1 MGLFDH
7 FPYTNFHE
15 LNLDWMLNALRELE
29 HTINDFVAINALK
42 YADPI
47 QWNITTQYEKNT
59 IVIDPQTGT
68 AYISVQP
75 VPAGVSL
82 TNTDYWTVVF
92 DLSTFVVKA
101 AKNLAVKYEN
111 ETTTTATF
119 NSNIGD
125 WLVWSD
131 TLYIALTNITA
142 GDSYVIDSNIKHF
155 TIEDI
160 VGHLTDLDT
169 TDKTNIVAAINEV
182 VYTFNTLYSNVGD
195 LATLSTTDQSSIVN
209 AINEIVTNIG
219 DLSNLTTT
227 DQSSIVNAINEVNS
241 NITAEITNRENAD
254 EALSENILNVEIA
267 GKHIK
272 GNLLLN
278 HFYSTSDYG
287 VAQGGCYVE
296 NNYVVQYYPTA
307 TPNNGV
313 LKCYDI
319 VNHNE
324 VWSHN
329 LQLYHGNTITYVPE
343 TEKLYVTGCKN
354 ESDDTLINMIFEID
368 WNNPSAIQRVITLPD
383 TASCI
388 SLVYDQDKELF
399 YGVSYLG
406 TTPGVADMLYIYNK
420 DLTELIDTI
429 QLEDHLSVRYGYSN
443 QGTVFGRNGIAYVL
457 YYEPVMCPTL
467 IGYDITTGKAVST
480 HNIPYI
486 VNECRSLSEYEWI
499 SYDSTT
505 DRVYAGAMS
514 YVGDIQIANYY
525 ALNIMELELFK
536 GIEYNPYVPYANTNY
551 QNTAYCKAVYMKHG
565 TFTLAPSWMA
575 TTHRMCCFGDAANY
589 SRLNGAIRL
598 IIESASINTA
608 YRPVLN
614 GCKMHISNE
623 TGNTFNIAGLNF
635 EYAEIALFNMTFT
648 DGLPWATN
656 FYAQLIVTNSRVYV
670 QGCTFTDYTT
680 GLSGTFNHIFA
691 RWGAV
696 LSNAGNIYQGG
707 FGTDVRGRNAIIDGV
722 YVTNG

>member
-1 MGLFDH
+1 MFREY
-7 FPYTNFHE
+7 PYLNLQD
-15 LNLDWMLNALRELE
+15 LNLDYILRKIREMQTELN
-29 HTINDFVAINALK
+29 NFVVTNAIK

-47 QWNITTQYEKNT
+47 DWNITKQYEKNT
-59 IVIDPQTGT
+59 VVIDANSGI
-68 AYISVQP
+68 AYLSTNP
-75 VPAGVSL
+75 VPSGVAI
-82 TNTDYWTVVF
+82 TNTDYWTVIF
-92 DLSTFVVKA
+92 DLSMFIDKN
-101 AKNLAVKYEN
+101 AKNLTDHVEGQTN
-111 ETTTTATF
+111 TATF
-119 NSNIGD
+119 NSIVGDWLIWYDVLYIVTNPINAGDAYVVGSNIDRLTVEDVIKAINTEIVTIENDILNLNNNIGD
-125 WLVWSD
+125 LND
-131 TLYIALTNITA
+131 LT
-142 GDSYVIDSNIKHF
+142 
-155 TIEDI
+155 
-160 VGHLTDLDT
+160 T
-169 TDKTNIVAAINEV
+169 TDKTSAV
-182 VYTFNTLYSNVGD
+182 D
-195 LATLSTTDQSSIVN
+195 
-209 AINEIVTNIG
+209 
-219 DLSNLTTT
+219 
-227 DQSSIVNAINEVNS
+227 AINEVNANVAS
-241 NITAEITNRENAD
+241 EITNRENAD
-254 EALSENILNVEIA
+254 EVLSKDILDVEIA

-278 HFYSTSDYG
+278 HFYSTSTFE
-287 VAQGGCYVE
+287 VAQGGCYIE
-296 NNYVVQYYPTA
+296 NNYVVQYYPTS

-329 LQLYHGNTITYVPE
+329 LALYHGNTITYVPD
-343 TEKLYVTGCKN
+343 TEMLYVTGCKN
-354 ESDDTLINMIFEID
+354 ENDNTLVNLIFEVD
-368 WNNPSAIQRVITLPD
+368 WNNPSVIQRVITLPD
-383 TASCI
+383 TASCV

-420 DLTELIDTI
+420 DLTSLVDAI
-429 QLEDHLSVRYGYSN
+429 QLENHLSVRYVYSN

-480 HNIPYI
+480 YNLPYI
-486 VNECRSLSEYEWI
+486 INECRSLSEYEWI
-499 SYDSTT
+499 SYDPATE
-505 DRVYAGAMS
+505 RVYAGAMS
-514 YVGDIQIANYY
+514 YVGDIQISNHY

-536 GIEYNPYVPYANTNY
+536 GIEYNPYLPYTNTNY
-551 QNTAYCKAVYMKHG
+551 QNTAYCHAVYMKHG
-565 TFTLAPSWMA
+565 TFTLAPTWID
-575 TTHRMCCFGDAANY
+575 TTYRMCCFGDAANY

-623 TGNTFNIAGLNF
+623 TGGTFNIAGLNF
-635 EYAEIALFNMTFT
+635 EYADIALFAITFT

-696 LSNAGNIYQGG
+696 LSNNSNTYQGN
-707 FGTDVRGRNAIIDGV
+707 FGTDVRGRYATIDGV
-722 YVTNG
+722 FTTNG